1 GRWRERKW
9 RPNEF
14 AGRRSENAG
23 SGTRTQSETTH
34 LRGRC
39 RCKRRRP
46 WGDRRSA
53 GEIRRRPGV
62 RYIAFRRGNYWPFGR
77 HGNGGAQARPRDPVP
92 EICRSCHRTD
102 QRLWNDTVADPF
114 EVFCA
119 GRCPNSR
126 RLWKEAGRSVAFCL
140 WRSDLCAYD
149 RLAHRVSLEHRRCR
163 RPAALSAARRGPD
176 LFLRAPR
183 TTRYRPIA
191 RQLSRGR
198 IHTALRIGARA
209 PGRKRRHDRYLGLDG
224 RSSVPGGRRPRR
236 RNYRSPN
243 HRSLG
248 QRGRA
253 PLGPKNEPC
262 LCASRRRVD
271 LGFWSG
277 DCGLDRPEF
286 LPISRCAGRAHGRSG
301 LPDPLQYHADG
312 CGRPDGRGHSR
323 GDGNTASLLTLADIP
338 FRWGRSSP
346 LRTLAAG
353 LLAIA
358 AFLELLAWA
367 KFPFGGYDSFSHIY
381 WIAEW
386 HRLWACGIPYPR
398 WLPDSFHGFGA
409 PSFYYYP
416 PFPFFL
422 SSLLYT
428 VLPSFTAADIGKL
441 LGLFAF
447 LFSFFS
453 MRSYLGWRANTMH
466 APMKSS
472 IVTAAA
478 LLYTFGPY
486 RIFNYATRG
495 ALPEHLAFG
504 FVPLAFWGIDLLVQD
519 KKRSGFLLLIVSLSF
534 LILTDLP
541 ATAVAGIG
549 MFLYVVFQQGQQ
561 RVNGLKG
568 LFIAAV
574 AAVLLTSF
582 YLLPVG
588 EMFGLVQMGR
598 LWRVVPLV
606 QSTPFLAIF
615 TGEALTINSYS
626 FIMLV

>member
-1 GRWRERKW
+1 M
-9 RPNEF
+9 
-14 AGRRSENAG
+14 
-23 SGTRTQSETTH
+23 
-34 LRGRC
+34 
-39 RCKRRRP
+39 
-46 WGDRRSA
+46 
-53 GEIRRRPGV
+53 
-62 RYIAFRRGNYWPFGR
+62 
-77 HGNGGAQARPRDPVP
+77 
-92 EICRSCHRTD
+92 
-102 QRLWNDTVADPF
+102 
-114 EVFCA
+114 
-119 GRCPNSR
+119 
-126 RLWKEAGRSVAFCL
+126 
-140 WRSDLCAYD
+140 
-149 RLAHRVSLEHRRCR
+149 
-163 RPAALSAARRGPD
+163 
-176 LFLRAPR
+176 
-183 TTRYRPIA
+183 
-191 RQLSRGR
+191 
-198 IHTALRIGARA
+198 
-209 PGRKRRHDRYLGLDG
+209 
-224 RSSVPGGRRPRR
+224 
-236 RNYRSPN
+236 
-243 HRSLG
+243 
-248 QRGRA
+248 
-253 PLGPKNEPC
+253 
-262 LCASRRRVD
+262 
-271 LGFWSG
+271 
-277 DCGLDRPEF
+277 
-286 LPISRCAGRAHGRSG
+286 
-301 LPDPLQYHADG
+301 
-312 CGRPDGRGHSR
+312 
-323 GDGNTASLLTLADIP
+323 ADIP

-534 LILTDLP
+534 LILTNLP

-626 FIMLV
+626 FIMLVGAMALFLAWLRSGNRSRPFFWILAVLIAAQLPVVTQYLYRFVPPFTIVQLASRFSILLLLVAALAWQDEFVKDRKHVPIVSWVVVFWSLCTIGLVSLQLADVHVHKHGPLPVGEAPEYATKWARQYEVWGDALAVPFKNDSQTVACEGATVMASKRTPYSDTIDLIATKPTTALLRRAYWPQWTAQIDGEATPVSPDTLGRIVTPVPTGEHRLTLKLDDATSAVLGDWISSISFVLIGLGSFFIPKSKNRPDHPRTIGAIYPRDPGSPQ